1 MSVLAPLGIRDYAR
15 MAVPELIEVVDAGP
29 IPYDALP
36 LFQDPDLEQALDY
49 SGYEPSATQYR
60 LIRIPLGSIDM
71 VRSGVW
77 GCMGS
82 HYIDAMRAGAQFPPI
97 VVMPGRTVWVLLDG
111 VNRTHAFWSLGVT
124 GVLAYEVLGVR
135 AQ

>member
-1 MSVLAPLGIRDYAR
+1 M
-15 MAVPELIEVVDAGP
+15 PEPALIEVVDAGP
-29 IPYDALP
+29 IPYGALP
-36 LFQDPDLEQALDY
+36 LFDDPELEQALDHN
-49 SGYEPSATQYR
+49 GYEPSATQYR
-60 LIRIPLGSIDM
+60 LIKIPLGSIDM

-77 GCMGS
+77 GRMGS
-82 HYIDAMRAGAQFPPI
+82 HYSDAIRAGAQFPPI

-124 GVLAYEVLGVR
+124 DVLAYEVLGAP